1 MASPK
6 YQSTD
11 FQTPIKKKCSP
22 SPLSSPSS
30 ISTTSTNSKQRS
42 ITDSSNN
49 NDETITT
56 IKMEDGNDEVKVFSA
71 STIKKNEPDDDI
83 DVDGIEDRL
92 SPVVEEPTSP
102 NKNDT
107 FNSSISGLYAS
118 PFLYPYFHPM
128 FHPYLMAAAAQANA
142 AASSTDKSA
151 NDGQSHPPN
160 PYGSAPSSLSPF
172 PGFNPGMSFPSL
184 YPPGMPNHQFR
195 PNLFNPFGI
204 PIPAPGVRPP
214 QPPSSSSSSSSSNR
228 HHQNYD
234 GSPRNLSALLD
245 AQRPKKPHIK
255 KPLNAFMLYMKEQ
268 RARVIE
274 ECTLKESSA
283 INKVLGQKWK
293 ELPRSE
299 QDRYYELAKE
309 ERNRHMQL
317 YPGWSARDNYGLK
330 KKRQSGG
337 NTPILNNSHKKA
349 PRENNSMV
357 NSPGHLNHNS
367 PHRYGQHQQHLIN
380 SPHMNSTKN
389 PMQLENDCLN
399 QKKCR
404 ARFGL
409 EGQSQWCKHCRRKKK
424 CTRFLE
430 EDMLNHANNNSH
442 TNNNMLNNYHNS
454 SYNNHGISVSSNGN
468 PSSVSSPR
476 TNRSDNDD
484 DDDDSMNEPDGD
496 DILTRQVDSI
506 EDDDDEEEDDD
517 DEHHT
522 NDDDSDE
529 ENKHHH
535 HHQQQQQQQPVS
547 LVYKPIPSK
556 IDSHQQAFQPPPPA
570 HLYQPSML
578 PSHFAPNFH
587 Y

>member
-1 MASPK
+1 MASPTFD
-6 YQSTD
+6 QTQ
-11 FQTPIKKKCSP
+11 FQTPIKKCPISSSP
-22 SPLSSPSS
+22 SSPSS
-30 ISTTSTNSKQRS
+30 ISTTSTDPKQRS
-42 ITDSSNN
+42 ITGSSSNN
-49 NDETITT
+49 TNDETITT
-56 IKMEDGNDEVKVFSA
+56 IKMEDGTDEIKIFSA
-71 STIKKNEPDDDI
+71 STIKKNDPDDDI

-92 SPVVEEPTSP
+92 SPVIETPTSP
-102 NKNDT
+102 DKNDPLH
-107 FNSSISGLYAS
+107 SSISGLYTS

-142 AASSTDKSA
+142 AGSSTDKSS
-151 NDGQSHPPN
+151 DGQNLLTSN
-160 PYGSAPSSLSPF
+160 PYGGAPSPF
-172 PGFNPGMSFPSL
+172 SGFNPGMPFPSL
-184 YPPGMPNHQFR
+184 YPPGMGNQSFR

-214 QPPSSSSSSSSSNR
+214 QAPSASSSSSSSSNR

-234 GSPRNLSALLD
+234 GSPRNLSVLLD

-293 ELPRSE
+293 ELPRAE

-330 KKRQSGG
+330 KKRQSSGH
-337 NTPILNNSHKKA
+337 TPVLNNSHKKA

-357 NSPGHLNHNS
+357 NSPGHLNHGS
-367 PHRYGQHQQHLIN
+367 PHRYGQQHHLIN
-380 SPHMNSTKN
+380 SPHMNSNKN
-389 PMQLENDCLN
+389 PIQLENDCLN

-430 EDMLNHANNNSH
+430 EDMSNHANNN
-442 TNNNMLNNYHNS
+442 NMNNYHNPS
-454 SYNNHGISVSSNGN
+454 MNTHGRNNGN
-468 PSSVSSPR
+468 PSLINSPR
-476 TNRSDNDD
+476 TNQSDDD
-484 DDDDSMNEPDGD
+484 DDDDSVNEPDGD
-496 DILTRQVDSI
+496 DILSRQVDTI
-506 EDDDDEEEDDD
+506 EDDDDEDEDDD
-517 DEHHT
+517 E
-522 NDDDSDE
+522 DDSDE
-529 ENKHHH
+529 ENKQQHHH
-535 HHQQQQQQQPVS
+535 QQPVS

-556 IDSHQQAFQPPPPA
+556 IDSHQHQFQPPPPA
-570 HLYQPSML
+570 HLYQPSTL
-578 PSHFAPNFH
+578 PSHFTPNFH

>member
-1 MASPK
+1 MASPQF
-6 YQSTD
+6 QSTD
-11 FQTPIKKKCSP
+11 FQTPVKKKCS
-22 SPLSSPSS
+22 SSSSISSPSS
-30 ISTTSTNSKQRS
+30 ISTTSTNPKQRS
-42 ITDSSNN
+42 ITDSSSNN

-56 IKMEDGNDEVKVFSA
+56 IKMEDGNDEIKIYSA

-83 DVDGIEDRL
+83 DIDGIEDRL

-102 NKNDT
+102 NKNDA
-107 FNSSISGLYAS
+107 FNSSISGLYTS

-142 AASSTDKSA
+142 AVSSTDKSST
-151 NDGQSHPPN
+151 DGQIPSHN
-160 PYGSAPSSLSPF
+160 PYGTVPSTLSPF
-172 PGFNPGMSFPSL
+172 PGFNPGMPFPSL
-184 YPPGMPNHQFR
+184 YPPGMANQPFR

-204 PIPAPGVRPP
+204 PIPTPGVRPP
-214 QPPSSSSSSSSSNR
+214 APSSSSSSSSSNR

-234 GSPRNLSALLD
+234 GSSRNLSALLD
-245 AQRPKKPHIK
+245 VQRPKKPHIK

-293 ELPRSE
+293 ELPRAE

-309 ERNRHMQL
+309 ERNRHMQM

-330 KKRQSGG
+330 KKRQSSGH
-337 NTPILNNSHKKA
+337 TPILNNSHKKA

-367 PHRYGQHQQHLIN
+367 PHRYGHQQSHLIN

-430 EDMLNHANNNSH
+430 EDMSNHANNNH
-442 TNNNMLNNYHNS
+442 NHNNNNNIINNYHNS
-454 SYNNHGISVSSNGN
+454 SYNNHAMNMSNN
-468 PSSVSSPR
+468 RNSSSVSSPQ
-476 TNRSDNDD
+476 TNQSDNDD
-484 DDDDSMNEPDGD
+484 SINEPDGD
-496 DILTRQVDSI
+496 DILSRQVDSI
-506 EDDDDEEEDDD
+506 EDDDDDDDDDEND

-529 ENKHHH
+529 ENK
-535 HHQQQQQQQPVS
+535 QQQQQPVP

-570 HLYQPSML
+570 HLYQPQML